1 MTAIT
6 KGIFKYRFC
15 RAEEPALQRSMR
27 AVTKDAPLCPPTVAQ
42 QRPACRFQ
50 PTGAS
55 YPRLTSVS
63 QRNLK
68 GTTVRQDGNLQ
79 HFIDRLEHA
88 IFSRL
93 AEGSSEWNVA
103 QEIFGA
109 LKRPGTPHSPH
120 APESLPAQQF
130 LTRALDN
137 AAGGPADITGVAD
150 AFRQLSPRLAWYR
163 RKNAELA
170 GKVFM
175 DGHANAVL
183 IGEDGLERRSDI
195 QIGVSL
201 MAPHIQYVDHH
212 HPPAEIYLVM
222 SPGAWRQEQRPWHE
236 PGIGGTVYNTPNI
249 VHAMKS
255 AEQPL
260 FAVWC
265 LLVK

>member
-1 MTAIT
+1 M
-6 KGIFKYRFC
+6 
-15 RAEEPALQRSMR
+15 
-27 AVTKDAPLCPPTVAQ
+27 
-42 QRPACRFQ
+42 
-50 PTGAS
+50 
-55 YPRLTSVS
+55 
-63 QRNLK
+63 
-68 GTTVRQDGNLQ
+68 RQDGNLQ
-79 HFIDRLEHA
+79 YFIDRLEQA

-93 AEGSSEWNVA
+93 AEGSTEWGVA

-109 LKRPGTPHSPH
+109 LKQPGTPASPQEQ
-120 APESLPAQQF
+120 ATLPAQQF
-130 LTRALDN
+130 LARALDN
-137 AAGGPADITGVAD
+137 ARSGPDDIIGVAD
-150 AFRQLSPRLAWYR
+150 AFRPLSSRLAWYR
-163 RKNAELA
+163 RKNAEQA

-183 IGEDGLERRSDI
+183 IGENGLERRSDI

-222 SPGAWRQEQRPWHE
+222 SPGAWRQEQHPWHE
-236 PGIGGTVYNTPNI
+236 PGIGGTIYNTPNI

-260 FAVWC
+260 FAIWC